1 MPRLTIDGKTVDV
14 PAGTTVMEAA
24 ARLGTEIP
32 ALCHVDGVRPLTSCM
47 LCAVHD
53 KHNGKTFPS
62 CAAPAEDGMDIE
74 THNEE
79 IRAARKEI
87 LQLLL
92 SEHVGDCE
100 APCRRICPAT
110 LNVPLMMRKA
120 AAGDLDG
127 AARLAKE
134 ALIFPATLGWVCSA
148 PCERACHRGTFDE
161 ALLIKETHRRLAE
174 EVLPSS
180 NFAPKASAPAGKRV
194 AIVGAGVTGLSAAWV
209 LACRGHHCTVFERE
223 ERPGGPLRDLD
234 EEELPRAVFEA
245 EVASLVNL
253 GVELR
258 TNCNVGETVLIEDV
272 LETFDAVLLACEDD
286 ALEDAEDED
295 HVFTAIEF
303 PMAVNA
309 VGEGK
314 QTADEVD
321 RFLRGLPALSAR
333 RPFDCRLVEIRDS
346 EKAAFAA
353 HRMAPDTQGQGRR
366 REDIQAEANRCLHC
380 DCLKLESCKLR
391 RYATEYG
398 AKQFAYREVERPGIE
413 AGLMTD
419 DIFFDVGKCVRCG
432 LCVEITARGGE
443 PFGMAF
449 VQRGFNVRVQPPL
462 GRSLNE
468 ALTTTARECVEAC
481 PTAALAWR
489 KREDRN
495 S

>member
-1 MPRLTIDGKTVDV
+1 MPRLTIDGKTVDA

-24 ARLGTEIP
+24 ARLGIEIP

-47 LCAVHD
+47 LCVVHD

-62 CAAPAEDGMDIE
+62 CATAAEDGMDIE

-79 IRAARKEI
+79 IHAARKEI

-110 LNVPLMMRKA
+110 LNVPLMMRKTA
-120 AAGDLDG
+120 SGDLDG

-174 EVLPSS
+174 DVLPSS
-180 NFAPKASAPAGKRV
+180 NFAPEASAPTGKRV

-234 EEELPRAVFEA
+234 EEELPWAVFET
-245 EVASLVNL
+245 EVESLLNL

-258 TNCNVGETVLIEDV
+258 TNCNVGEAIAVENVLNN
-272 LETFDAVLLACEDD
+272 FDAVLLACEDD

-314 QTADEVD
+314 RVAEEVD
-321 RFLRGLPALSAR
+321 RFLRGLPALSMR
-333 RPFDCRLVEIRDS
+333 RPFDCRLVEIRES
-346 EKAAFAA
+346 EKATFAA
-353 HRMAPDTQGQGRR
+353 HRMAPETHGQGRR
-366 REDIQAEANRCLHC
+366 QEDIQAEAKRCLHC

-413 AGLMTD
+413 TELITD
-419 DIFFDVGKCVRCG
+419 EISFDPGKCIRCG

-449 VQRGFNVRVQPPL
+449 VQRGFDVRVQPPL

-468 ALTTTARECVEAC
+468 ALTITARECVEAC

-489 KREDRN
+489 KREERD